1 MREPCQSPAMDP
13 RENLLRATVY
23 YGARDVR
30 VEDVPDATL
39 REPTDALVRVTHA
52 AICGSDLWPY
62 RGELLIYGEHGRMGH
77 EFMGVVEAV
86 GAEVRSVKPGDRVI
100 APFAFSD
107 GVCEYCSAGL
117 HTSCVQGGYW
127 GSANDGGQGEAVRA
141 PLADGTLVR
150 LPDEVDLSD
159 TRLATALATLTDVC
173 GTGHHA
179 AVSAGVEPGATVVV
193 VGDGAVGLCG
203 VLAASRLGAD
213 RIIVMGR
220 HDTRLA
226 VARRFGATD
235 EVRERG
241 ADGVARVLE
250 LTKGGAGHV
259 LECVGTAQATET
271 AIAACRP
278 GGIVG
283 HVGVPA
289 EQIGLMDLYNKNIA
303 FRGGVA
309 PVRAY
314 IPELL
319 GDVLAGRI
327 DPSPVLDLTVTL
339 EDVPEGYAA
348 MDQRRAIKALVT
360 VS

>member
-1 MREPCQSPAMDP
+1 M
-13 RENLLRATVY
+13 RATVY
-23 YGARDVR
+23 HGTRDVR
-30 VEDVPDATL
+30 VEEVPDATL

-52 AICGSDLWPY
+52 GICGSDLWPY
-62 RGELLIYGEHGRMGH
+62 RGELLIYGENGRMGH
-77 EFMGVVEAV
+77 EFMGVVDAV
-86 GAEVRSVKPGDRVI
+86 GAEVRTLAPGDRVI

-107 GVCEYCSAGL
+107 GVCEYCTAGL

-127 GSANDGGQGEAVRA
+127 GTANDGGQGEAVRA

-159 TRLATALATLTDVC
+159 TRLATALTALTDVA

-179 AVSAGVEPGATVVV
+179 AVSAGVRPGVTAVV

-203 VLAASRLGAD
+203 TLAASRLGAE

-220 HDTRLA
+220 HDARLE

-241 ADGVARVLE
+241 EEGIARVRE
-250 LTKGGAGHV
+250 LTGGGAPHV

-271 AIAACRP
+271 AIAVCRP
-278 GGIVG
+278 GGTVG

-289 EQIGLMDLYNKNIA
+289 ESVTLLDLYNRNIA
-303 FRGGVA
+303 LRGGVA

-319 GDVLAGRI
+319 QDVLAGRI
-327 DPSPVLDLTVTL
+327 DPSPVLDLTVSL
-339 EDVPEGYAA
+339 DEVPQGYAA
-348 MDQRRAIKALVT
+348 MDERRAIKVLVA

>member
-1 MREPCQSPAMDP
+1 
-13 RENLLRATVY
+13 LRATVF

-30 VEDVPDATL
+30 VEEVPDATL

-86 GAEVRSVKPGDRVI
+86 GAEVRTLKPGDRVI

-127 GSANDGGQGEAVRA
+127 GAANDGGQGEAVRA
-141 PLADGTLVR
+141 PFADATLVR
-150 LPDEVDLSD
+150 LPEEVDLSD

-203 VLAASRLGAD
+203 VLAASRLGAE

-220 HDTRLA
+220 HDARLT
-226 VARRFGATD
+226 VARGFGATE

-241 ADGVARVLE
+241 AEGIARVLE
-250 LTKGGAGHV
+250 LTNGGAPHV

-271 AIAACRP
+271 AIGACRP
-278 GGIVG
+278 GGTVG

-289 EQIGLMDLYNKNIA
+289 ESVRLMDLYNRNIT

-319 GDVLAGRI
+319 EDVLAGRI

-339 EDVPEGYAA
+339 EGVPEGYAA
-348 MDQRRAIKALVT
+348 MDQRHAIKTLVA